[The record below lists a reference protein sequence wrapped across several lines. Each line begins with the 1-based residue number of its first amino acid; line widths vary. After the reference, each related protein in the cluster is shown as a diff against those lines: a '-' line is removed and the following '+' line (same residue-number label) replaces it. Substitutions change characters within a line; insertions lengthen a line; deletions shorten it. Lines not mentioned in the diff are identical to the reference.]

1 MQLSK
6 LRPARLFGLALSVSL
21 LAAIFLWLKPD
32 NLLANLGRFPIGLL
46 FAAMAL
52 IVVNQITVIYRY
64 RRILAHFGFDLPW
77 APVFKASVLG
87 NLASLVVIP
96 LMGQMIGRQA
106 VLRAAGVTSVE
117 NAMIVAYERVLV
129 AGVSA
134 GAALL
139 GGLYLLGPEFF
150 NHIVNIPV
158 VEIFLIIVLVILL
171 NVWMGITR
179 YEKRHFAAL
188 LSWENLGRI
197 LELLGVTIV
206 SLGAMLSSFALLF
219 HVVAPDQDWLTL
231 CAMAA
236 VVSFA
241 ASMPLSF
248 GGWGLR
254 EVAAIYVLGLVGI
267 SAGAALSAS
276 IMCGLLSITVV
287 LLLAAVVL
295 PAGRAKLWSISRV
308 LPHAAPACHARVKSH
323 SVERTSA
330 WLLASSVAVL
340 VFFQIHVSL
349 AGETVNLNLADPFA
363 VLALSVI
370 AVDFLIYR
378 MTPAWNVPRFNVYL
392 IAMWVA
398 LGLGLIVAWYRIGVT
413 SWAFSKF
420 MGWLVLLGYLG
431 AGYIAVAYYRALGFR
446 RIVQI
451 MVSVLCV
458 ALIVFSITRSLQ
470 HLDLP
475 GFLHDAL
482 GFQAYSGN
490 RNALAFQILA
500 VLALYLPLLGRDR
513 KAYARH
519 GWRSVDKRVSRVGIG
534 AIGILLGGLLLTGS
548 RSAYIA
554 AALMLPVALALRA
567 IDWRALAWGA
577 VGGLAVWQFLDHL
590 PWLYAAVSQIV
601 KIVPQIVQQFF
612 SEGGGAAGGA
622 SFNFPSLN
630 IPPLQSVGGSFSEEG
645 SDRGRWQ
652 LMVASIELWLRHPVL
667 GGGLGYFLESS
678 SGNLGFRSIIHNTV
692 MWLLAELGAVGAVP
706 FLLTFFAICA
716 SAFQQRTDTVRS
728 SGILLLLLA
737 FSTMSLFHEMLYQR
751 IFWFAMGV
759 LLASISLTTRA
770 ALAKSTA

>member
-1 MQLSK
+1 MHLSQ
-6 LRPARLFGLALSVSL
+6 LRPARFFGLVLSVSL
-21 LAAIFLWLKPD
+21 LVAIFLWLKPD
-32 NLLANLGRFPIGLL
+32 DFLTDLGRFPIGLL
-46 FAAMAL
+46 LAAMAL
-52 IVVNQITVIYRY
+52 IVVNQVTVIYRY

-96 LMGQMIGRQA
+96 LMGQMVGRQA

-117 NAMIVAYERVLV
+117 NAIIVAYERILV

-150 NHIVNIPV
+150 DHIANIPV
-158 VEIFLIIVLVILL
+158 VEIFLIVVLVILL
-171 NVWMGITR
+171 NRWMGVATF
-179 YEKRHFAAL
+179 EQRHFSAL
-188 LSWENLGRI
+188 LSWGNLGRI

-206 SLGAMLSSFALLF
+206 SLGAMLCSFALLF
-219 HVVAPDQDWLTL
+219 YVVAPDQDWLTL

-241 ASMPLSF
+241 ASIPLSF

-254 EVAAIYVLGLVGI
+254 EVAAIYILGLVGI
-267 SAGAALSAS
+267 GAEAALSAS

-287 LLLAAVVL
+287 LILASGVL
-295 PAGRAKLWSISRV
+295 AGGRAKLWSVSGV
-308 LPHAAPACHARVKSH
+308 LPYAASGRHTGVKSH

-330 WLLASSVAVL
+330 WLLASSVSVL

-370 AVDFLIYR
+370 ALDFLIYR
-378 MTPAWNVPRFNVYL
+378 VTPAWNVPKFNVYL
-392 IAMWVA
+392 IAMWAA
-398 LGLGLIVAWYRIGVT
+398 LGFGLIVAWYRLGIT
-413 SWAFSKF
+413 SWALSKF
-420 MGWLVLLGYLG
+420 MGWLVLLGYLA

-458 ALIVFSITRSLQ
+458 VLVIFSVTRSLQ

-475 GFLHDAL
+475 GFLRNAL

-490 RNALAFQILA
+490 RNALAFQILV

-513 KAYARH
+513 KASDRR
-519 GWRSVDKRVSRVGIG
+519 GCDPMDKSASRLGVC
-534 AIGILLGGLLLTGS
+534 AIGIMLGGLLLTGS

-554 AALMLPVALALRA
+554 AALMLPVAVALRA
-567 IDWRALAWGA
+567 IDWRPLVWGS
-577 VGGLAVWQFLDHL
+577 VLGLAVWQVLDHL
-590 PWLYAAVSQIV
+590 PWLYAIVSHLITIVLQIL
-601 KIVPQIVQQFF
+601 
-612 SEGGGAAGGA
+612 SEGIGAVGEA
-622 SFNFPSLN
+622 SFTIPSL
-630 IPPLQSVGGSFSEEG
+630 QSIGGTFSLEA

-652 LMVASIELWLRHPVL
+652 LMVGSIELWLSHPVL
-667 GGGLGYFLESS
+667 GGGLGYFLETSEMV
-678 SGNLGFRSIIHNTV
+678 LGFRSIIHNTV
-692 MWLLAELGAVGAVP
+692 MWLLAELGVVGALP
-706 FLLTFFAICA
+706 FLLAFFAVFA
-716 SAFQQRTDTVRS
+716 SACRQRIDTVRS
-728 SGILLLLLA
+728 NGILLLLLA
-737 FSTMSLFHEMLYQR
+737 FTAISMFHEMLYQR
-751 IFWFAMGV
+751 IFWFALGA
-759 LLASISLTTRA
+759 LLASTSLTARA
-770 ALAKSTA
+770 ALARSSA

>member
-6 LRPARLFGLALSVSL
+6 LRPVRLLGLVLSVSL

-46 FAAMAL
+46 IAAVAL
-52 IVVNQITVIYRY
+52 IAVNQITVIYRY

-87 NLASLVVIP
+87 NLASLIVIP

-139 GGLYLLGPEFF
+139 GGLYLVGPEFF
-150 NHIVNIPV
+150 DHVANIPV
-158 VEIFLIIVLVILL
+158 VEIFLIVVLVILL
-171 NVWMGITR
+171 NRWMGIAR
-179 YEKRHFAAL
+179 FEQRHFSAL
-188 LSWENLGRI
+188 LSWGNLGRI

-219 HVVAPDQDWLTL
+219 HVVAPDQDWLNL

-241 ASMPLSF
+241 ASMPISF

-254 EVAAIYVLGLVGI
+254 EVAAIYVLGLVGVG
-267 SAGAALSAS
+267 AEAALSAS

-287 LLLAAVVL
+287 LLLASVVV
-295 PAGRAKLWSISRV
+295 AGGRAKLWSISRV
-308 LPHAAPACHARVKSH
+308 VPHAPAGCHPHVKSH
-323 SVERTSA
+323 SVEKTSA

-370 AVDFLIYR
+370 ALDFLIYR
-378 MTPAWNVPRFNVYL
+378 VTPAWNVPRFNTYM
-392 IAMWVA
+392 IAMWA
-398 LGLGLIVAWYRIGVT
+398 AFGLGLIVAWYRIGIT

-420 MGWLVLLGYLG
+420 IGWLVLLGYLG

-458 ALIVFSITRSLQ
+458 ALLAFSITRSLQ
-470 HLDLP
+470 HLELP

-490 RNALAFQILA
+490 RNALAFQILT
-500 VLALYLPLLGRDR
+500 VLAVYLPLLGKDR

-519 GWRSVDKRVSRVGIG
+519 GWRSVDKRVSRTGIC

-554 AALMLPVALALRA
+554 TALMLPVALALRA
-567 IDWRALAWGA
+567 IDWRALAWGSA
-577 VGGLAVWQFLDHL
+577 LGLAVWQFLDHL
-590 PWLYAAVSQIV
+590 PWLYAVVSQLV
-601 KIVPQIVQQFF
+601 TIVQQFF
-612 SEGGGAAGGA
+612 TEGVGAAGGA
-622 SFNFPSLN
+622 GFN

-652 LMVASIELWLRHPVL
+652 LMVASIELWLKHPIL

-678 SGNLGFRSIIHNTV
+678 TGNLGFRSIIHNTV
-692 MWLLAELGAVGAVP
+692 MWLLAELGSVGATP
-706 FLLTFFAICA
+706 FLLAFFAIFL
-716 SAFQQRTDTVRS
+716 SAFRHRADAVRS
-728 SGILLLLLA
+728 SGILLLLLV
-737 FSTMSLFHEMLYQR
+737 FSTMSLFHEVLYQR
-751 IFWFAMGV
+751 IFWFALGA
-759 LLASISLTTRA
+759 LLASISLTARGARA
-770 ALAKSTA
+770 RGFA